1 MSGRRDESLLLDDM
15 IQAAER
21 LTQLAP
27 ALVDGGEPDRPLAEQ
42 ILWNLTQ
49 LGEAAK
55 RLPESVR
62 SARPD
67 VAWSEMAQLRDV
79 VVHHY
84 EGVDWR
90 VIRRIATEYLPAELP
105 LLIEIRDELRREY
118 DGSAD

>member
-1 MSGRRDESLLLDDM
+1 LSGRRDESLLLDDM

-21 LTQLAP
+21 LTELAP
-27 ALVDGGEPDRPLAEQ
+27 ALVDQGEPDRPLVEQ
-42 ILWNLTQ
+42 VLWNLTQ

-67 VAWSEMAQLRDV
+67 VAWSEMSQVRDV

-90 VIRRIATEYLPAELP
+90 VIRCIVTEYLPAELP
-105 LLIEIRDELRREY
+105 RLIEIRDGLRREY
-118 DGSAD
+118 DESAD

>member
-1 MSGRRDESLLLDDM
+1 LDDL

-21 LTQLAP
+21 LAELAP
-27 ALVDGGEPDRPLAEQ
+27 ALVDGREPDRPLAEQ
-42 ILWNLTQ
+42 VLWNLTQ

-62 SARPD
+62 STYPD
-67 VAWSEMAQLRDV
+67 IAWTEMARMRDV

-90 VIRRIATEYLPAELP
+90 VIRRVATQHLAAELP
-105 LLIEIRDELRREY
+105 RLIAIRDELRREY
-118 DGSAD
+118 DAHDS